1 MKRTLLLVCGLSSTF
16 GVLFVAPACSVVNPM
31 KTWFMKG
38 TILSYDEYLS
48 VDQAQKPTPTA
59 AMVMS
64 KLGSPLEVRDR
75 DGVIREID
83 YHAYSLNDDLK
94 IATFMFDANQKLVKK
109 DLW

>member
-1 MKRTLLLVCGLSSTF
+1 MKRTLVLVCGLSSVF
-16 GVLFVAPACSVVNPM
+16 GVLAVAPACSVVNPM

-38 TILSYDEYLS
+38 DVLTYEEYLS

-59 AMVMS
+59 DMVMK
-64 KLGSPLEVRDR
+64 KLGTPMEVRDR
-75 DGVIREID
+75 DGAIREID

-94 IATFMFDANQKLVKK
+94 IATFFFDANQKLAKK